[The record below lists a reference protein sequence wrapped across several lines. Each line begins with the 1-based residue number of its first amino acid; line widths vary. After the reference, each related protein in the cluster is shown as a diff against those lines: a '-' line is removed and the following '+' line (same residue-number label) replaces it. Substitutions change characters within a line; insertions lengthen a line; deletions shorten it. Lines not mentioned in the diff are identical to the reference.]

1 MSGCTSRKRPFETYA
16 EALAALIELAAR
28 GRLKGPFG
36 EVYSCEN
43 CGEFHVSSRR
53 SSLRRVK
60 GRGKARRGIVFDKFQ
75 EGA

>member
-1 MSGCTSRKRPFETYA
+1 MSGCTSRKRTFETYA
-16 EALAALIELAAR
+16 SALQALDDLATR
-28 GRLKGPFG
+28 GILRGPFG

-53 SSLRRVK
+53 ATLRRVK
-60 GRGKARRGIVFDKFQ
+60 GRGKARRGVIFDKFQ